1 MKIILQREKCIGC
14 GSCVVLC
21 PKFFEMSE
29 DGRSALKGGK
39 KNVKTGRFE
48 LEIKEPDCA
57 KEAEMACPAEI
68 INLLKN

>member
-1 MKIILQREKCIGC
+1 
-14 GSCVVLC
+14 
-21 PKFFEMSE
+21 MSE